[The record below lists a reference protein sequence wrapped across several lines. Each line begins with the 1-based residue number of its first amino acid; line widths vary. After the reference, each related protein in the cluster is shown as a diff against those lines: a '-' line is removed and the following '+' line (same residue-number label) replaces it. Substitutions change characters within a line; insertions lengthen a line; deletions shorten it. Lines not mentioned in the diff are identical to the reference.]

1 MDIQKI
7 NQIYKDILEE
17 ISKSFIGQKEIIEHL
32 LISIFSNG
40 HCLIVGVPGLGKTV
54 LVKTLSQIFSLPFK
68 RIQFTP
74 DLMPSDIFGTEVLEE
89 DPTTKKHTFRFVKG
103 PLFSN
108 IVLADEL
115 NRTPPRT
122 QSALLEAMAEQQIT
136 VGNKTYPLDSP
147 FIVLATQNP
156 YESQGTYQIPDA
168 QADRFLFS
176 LKIDYLSVEEEIKMV
191 SKTTGKEQVNYS
203 TICSEK
209 EILTIQELVRQVPVS
224 EEVIRYAVQIVSRT
238 RNNDEKDPIG
248 KLIKYGASSRAS
260 QNLILTGKARA
271 LLHGRANV
279 AMEDIQELAYPVL
292 RHRIIPSFPAQA
304 ENINSDQIIAK
315 ILKTLK

>member
-7 NQIYKDILEE
+7 HQIYKDILKE

-40 HCLIVGVPGLGKTV
+40 HCLIVGMPGLGKTV

-74 DLMPSDIFGTEVLEE
+74 DLMPSDIFGTEVIEE
-89 DPTTKKHTFRFVKG
+89 DPTTKKHIFRFVKG

-108 IVLADEL
+108 IILADEL

-122 QSALLEAMAEQQIT
+122 QAALLEAMAEQQIT
-136 VGNKTYPLDSP
+136 VGNKTYPLASP

-191 SKTTGKEQVNYS
+191 SKTTATDQENYS
-203 TICSEK
+203 TICNEK

-224 EEVIRYAVQIVSRT
+224 EEVIRYAVQIVSKT
-238 RNNDEKDPIG
+238 RNNDEKDSIG

-279 AMEDIQELAYPVL
+279 AIEDIQELAYHVL
-292 RHRIIPSFPAQA
+292 RHRIIPSFSAQA
-304 ENINSDQIIAK
+304 ENINSDHIIAK
-315 ILKTLK
+315 ILKEVN

>member
-7 NQIYKDILEE
+7 HQIYKDILKE

-40 HCLIVGVPGLGKTV
+40 HCLIVGMPGLGKTV

-74 DLMPSDIFGTEVLEE
+74 DLMPSDIFGTEVIEE
-89 DPTTKKHTFRFVKG
+89 DPTTKKHIFRFVKG

-108 IVLADEL
+108 IILADEL

-122 QSALLEAMAEQQIT
+122 QAALLEAMAEQQIT
-136 VGNKTYPLDSP
+136 VGNKTYPLASP

-191 SKTTGKEQVNYS
+191 SKTTATDQENYS
-203 TICSEK
+203 TICNEK

-224 EEVIRYAVQIVSRT
+224 EEVIRYAVQIVSKT
-238 RNNDEKDPIG
+238 RNNDEKDSIG

-279 AMEDIQELAYPVL
+279 AIEDIQELAYPVL
-292 RHRIIPSFPAQA
+292 RHRIIPSFSAQA
-304 ENINSDQIIAK
+304 ENINSDHIIAK
-315 ILKTLK
+315 ILKEVN